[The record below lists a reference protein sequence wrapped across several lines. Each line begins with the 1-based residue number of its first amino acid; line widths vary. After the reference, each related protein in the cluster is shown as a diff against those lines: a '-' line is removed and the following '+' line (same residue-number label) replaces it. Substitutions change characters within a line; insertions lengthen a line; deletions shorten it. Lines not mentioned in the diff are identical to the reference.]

1 MRIVFLKVNS
11 FMVAVTLGNHFF
23 RGATA
28 YAFLQN
34 NGDVIISMASPI
46 EFNGIVHGK
55 SLVFPIV
62 NATLS
67 YCGTYSG
74 NLRFCLFSGCIVS

>member
-1 MRIVFLKVNS
+1 MRIVFLKVS
-11 FMVAVTLGNHFF
+11 SSMVEFNLGKPLF

-34 NGDVIISMASPI
+34 NGDVTISMASPI
-46 EFNGIVHGK
+46 RFNGIVHGK
-55 SLVFPIV
+55 SSVFPTV

-74 NLRFCLFSGCIVS
+74 N